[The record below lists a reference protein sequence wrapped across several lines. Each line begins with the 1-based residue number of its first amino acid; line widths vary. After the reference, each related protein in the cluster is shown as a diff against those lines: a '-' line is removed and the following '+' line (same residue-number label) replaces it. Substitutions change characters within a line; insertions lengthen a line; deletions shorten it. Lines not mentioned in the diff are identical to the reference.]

1 MVIIAKDQI
10 LNHLE
15 RPKVHDHQT
24 EMLHEFLKKKRILK
38 KCENKTLKLIHCMV
52 LGKFHNFLFSK
63 ADKTT
68 EIGVWKCHAEI
79 SGFYLYC

>member
-10 LNHLE
+10 LNHPE

-38 KCENKTLKLIHCMV
+38 KCENKTLKLIHYMV

-68 EIGVWKCHAEI
+68 EIGVWRNAMQK
-79 SGFYLYC
+79 FLVFTYC